1 MLRRASI
8 AAILALVLGLAPGLD
23 RSVDAQPRRAPPAG
37 MDRREQIKKRIRSMR
52 AFTLTEE
59 LRLDEATAARLFP
72 LLARF
77 DDETDKLLERRID
90 IQRRLRRAEG
100 QRDPRGIDRVIDDA
114 IANQRSFW
122 DLEDRKV
129 AELRK
134 VLTPAQT
141 AKLLIV
147 LPALER
153 KIQNQLRK
161 AIVQRRPGPAGAAPG
176 AMAEEPDDDE
186 QPDESSQPRPRP
198 RREAPLAP
206 HGTSNAPGNTPPCD
220 PSVGPCR

>member
-1 MLRRASI
+1 MRLRRI
-8 AAILALVLGLAPGLD
+8 AIVIATVVGLGLGLGLAQ
-23 RSVDAQPRRAPPAG
+23 VEAQPRRGQAAG
-37 MDRREQIKKRIRSMR
+37 AVDRREQIKKRIRSMR
-52 AFTLTEE
+52 AYTLTEE
-59 LRLDEATAARLFP
+59 LGLDEPTAARLFP
-72 LLARF
+72 LLARY
-77 DDETDKLLERRID
+77 DDETDKLLERRVE
-90 IQRRLRRAEG
+90 IQRRLRRADV

-122 DLEDRKV
+122 DLEDKKI

-161 AIVQRRPGPAGAAPG
+161 AIVQRRPGAA
-176 AMAEEPDDDE
+176 AEAPDVDDDE
-186 QPDESSQPRPRP
+186 QPDDLPPPRPRL
-198 RREAPLAP
+198 RREGPLAP
-206 HGTSNAPGNTPPCD
+206 RSNAPGNTPPCD
-220 PSVGPCR
+220 PSSGPCR

>member
-1 MLRRASI
+1 MRFSRIAVVIAMSI
-8 AAILALVLGLAPGLD
+8 ALGAGLGLDA
-23 RSVDAQPRRAPPAG
+23 RVAAQPRRAQAAAA
-37 MDRREQIKKRIRSMR
+37 DRREQIKKRIRSMR
-52 AFTLTEE
+52 AYTLTEE
-59 LRLDEATAARLFP
+59 LGLDEATAARLFP
-72 LLARF
+72 MLARY
-77 DDETDKLLERRID
+77 DDETDKLLERRVE
-90 IQRRLRRAEG
+90 IQRRLRRADA

-122 DLEDRKV
+122 DLEDKKI

-161 AIVQRRPGPAGAAPG
+161 AIVQRRPGAA
-176 AMAEEPDDDE
+176 AEAPDVDDDE
-186 QPDESSQPRPRP
+186 QPDEQPPPRPRL
-198 RREAPLAP
+198 RREGPLAP
-206 HGTSNAPGNTPPCD
+206 RSNAPGNTPPCD
-220 PSVGPCR
+220 PSSGPCR